1 MRVLI
6 LGGYGTFGGRLAE
19 LLRDEARVELIIAG
33 RSLSSAKA
41 FAAKLG
47 GSAKAIP
54 LVFDRDGDVAAQLA
68 AIKPDI
74 VVDASGPFQAYGEK
88 PYRVVEA
95 AIEQGIH
102 YLDLADGSDFVEGV
116 TQFDARAKAKHVF
129 VLAGVSSF
137 PVLTAAVVA
146 ELSKEMSRINHVR
159 GGIAPS
165 PYAGVG
171 LNVIRAIASYSGKPV
186 VIQRDGKLQSAY
198 ALTETMRY
206 TVAAPGKLPLHNI
219 HYSLVDV
226 PDLKA
231 LPAIWPQLRSV
242 WMGAGPVPSILHR
255 SLNWLAWLVRW
266 KLLPSALPFAP
277 IMNRVINTIS
287 WGEHRGGMFV
297 EVEGLDRN
305 DKAITRSWHLI
316 AEKEDGPMI
325 PSMAAEAIV
334 RACLAGK
341 HPASGARAASGELTL
356 ADYDKLIASREIFA
370 GVRNEGESERNTLVF
385 PRLLGSAFDKLP
397 STLREM
403 HGARGKFSAS
413 GKATVERGG
422 GPLAA
427 LVCAIVGFPEAGVD
441 VPVRVD
447 FTASPDEEVWQRTFA
462 DKKFHSRLRAGEGR
476 YKWLLSERFGPIG
489 AGIAL
494 VVDGDRL
501 RWITRRWSIFGI
513 PLPLA
518 LAPHGDSYEFEENGR
533 FNFHVEIRQPLI
545 GLIVRYRGWLVPEA
559 SGNTD

>member
-1 MRVLI
+1 MKVLI
-6 LGGYGTFGGRLAE
+6 LGGYGTFGGRLAQ
-19 LLRDEARVELIIAG
+19 LLRDEPRLNLIIAG
-33 RSLSSAKA
+33 RSLSSAEA

-47 GSAKAIP
+47 GNVKTIP
-54 LVFDRDGDVAAQLA
+54 QQFDRDGDVASQLA

-74 VVDASGPFQAYGEK
+74 VVDASGPFQAYGDK

-95 AIEQGIH
+95 AIGQGIH
-102 YLDLADGSDFVEGV
+102 YLDLADGSGFVEGIA
-116 TQFDARAKAKHVF
+116 QFDAAAKAKNVF

-137 PVLTAAVVA
+137 PVLTAAVVT
-146 ELSKEMSRINHVR
+146 ELSKEMSCVDHVR

-186 VIQRDGKLQSAY
+186 EIQRDGKLQNAY

-231 LPAIWPQLRSV
+231 LPVIWPQLRSV

-255 SLNWLAWLVRW
+255 SLNWLAWLVRF
-266 KLLPSALPFAP
+266 KFLPSALPFAP

-297 EVEGLDRN
+297 EVEGLDKN
-305 DKAITRSWHLI
+305 GKPLTRAWHLI

-325 PSMAAEAIV
+325 PSMAAEAII
-334 RACLAGK
+334 RMCLAGK
-341 HPASGARAASGELTL
+341 HPASGARAAAGELTL
-356 ADYDKLIASREIFA
+356 ADYEKLIAKREIFA
-370 GVRNEGESERNTLVF
+370 GVRNEGESERETLVF
-385 PRLLGSAFDKLP
+385 PRLLSGAFENLP
-397 STLREM
+397 PTVREM
-403 HGARGKFSAS
+403 HSARGKFAAS
-413 GKATVERGG
+413 GKAIVERGR

-427 LVCAIVGFPEAGVD
+427 LVCAIMGFPEAGVD

-447 FTASPDEEVWQRTFA
+447 FTASAKEEIWQRTFA
-462 DKKFHSRLRAGEGR
+462 GKKFHSRLRAGEGR
-476 YKWLLSERFGPIG
+476 FKWLLHENFKPIG

-494 VVDGDRL
+494 VVDGGRL
-501 RWITRRWSIFGI
+501 RWITRRWSFIGI

-518 LAPHGDSYEFEENGR
+518 LAPYGDSYEFEESGR

-545 GLIVRYRGWLVPEA
+545 GLIVRYRGWLVPEPA
-559 SGNTD
+559 A

>member
-1 MRVLI
+1 MKVLI

-19 LLRDEARVELIIAG
+19 LLRDESRLELIIAG
-33 RSLSSAKA
+33 RSLSSAEA
-41 FAAKLG
+41 FVVKLG
-47 GSAKAIP
+47 GQVKAMP
-54 LVFDRDGDVAAQLA
+54 QVFDRDGDVALQLA
-68 AIKPDI
+68 TIKPDM
-74 VVDASGPFQAYGEK
+74 VVDASGPFQTYGGK

-95 AIEQGIH
+95 AIAQGIH
-102 YLDLADGSDFVEGV
+102 YLDLADGSDFVEGIAR
-116 TQFDARAKAKHVF
+116 FSERAKAKNVF

-146 ELSKEMSRINHVR
+146 ELSKEMSRIDHVR
-159 GGIAPS
+159 AGIAPS

-186 VIQRDGKLQSAY
+186 EIQRDGKLQCAY

-226 PDLKA
+226 PDLKV

-242 WMGAGPVPSILHR
+242 WMGAGPVPAILHR

-266 KLLPSALPFAP
+266 KILPSAYPFAP

-305 DKAITRSWHLI
+305 EKPIKRAWHLI
-316 AEKEDGPMI
+316 AEAEDGPMI

-334 RACLAGK
+334 RACLAGN
-341 HPASGARAASGELTL
+341 HPAFGARAAAGELTL
-356 ADYDKLIASREIFA
+356 ADYEKLFSRREIFA
-370 GVRNEGESERNTLVF
+370 GVRNEGDSERDKLVF
-385 PRLLGSAFDKLP
+385 PRLLGEAFDRLP
-397 STLREM
+397 PTLREM
-403 HGARGKFSAS
+403 HGARGKFAAS
-413 GKATVERGG
+413 GTAMVERGRS
-422 GPLAA
+422 PLAA
-427 LVCAIVGFPEAGVD
+427 LVCAVMGFPEAGED

-447 FTASPDEEVWQRTFA
+447 FTASPEAEAWRRTFA
-462 DKKFHSRLRAGEGR
+462 GRVFHSRLRAGEGKF
-476 YKWLLSERFGPIG
+476 KWLLHENFGSIG

-494 VVDGDRL
+494 VVDGERL
-501 RWITRRWSIFGI
+501 RWVTRRWSIFGI

-545 GLIVRYRGWLVPEA
+545 GLIVRYRGWLTPEA
-559 SGNTD
+559 PGEK